1 MRQVSKRIG
10 IVTRKTKSGEHYQ
23 VKWRRS
29 DGTQASRTFRTKT
42 DARHYKTNMDADKSR
57 GVLPNGRQTKLT
69 FAQYAELYIQTLNHR
84 ESTARRRDGIM
95 KKYLLPS
102 IGHLRMTHIRYID
115 LQKEVGKWQK
125 VGLSPRSILNHVHV
139 LKPIFDAAARED
151 IIMKNPV
158 IGLKLPKP
166 GKVERH
172 PLEPQECHA
181 LLKAINTGYGPLIHF
196 ALATGVRW
204 RELETLRIGDLNLL
218 RKEVVIRQS
227 KTDAGIRTLPLE
239 SEDIAHIAKHIAD
252 SGRNG
257 ADAESSLFTSPEGK
271 PLHYSNFRRRVFLPA
286 CELAGIPDVTFHDL
300 RRTHATMLVAEGHS
314 IKVVQERMGHRSITT
329 TLMLYAV
336 ATEKGRIAAA
346 GAKNRYLSG
355 EPINPLDQAN

>member
-1 MRQVSKRIG
+1 MSKQMG
-10 IVTRKTKSGEHYQ
+10 IFTRKTNNGARYQ
-23 VKWRRS
+23 VKWRRL
-29 DGTQASRTFRTKT
+29 DGTQTSKTFRTVT
-42 DARHYKTNMDADKSR
+42 EARQFKASIDTYKSR
-57 GVLPNGRQTKLT
+57 GTLPDDRQAKVT
-69 FAQYAELYIQTLNHR
+69 FAQYAERYIQSLNHR
-84 ESTARRRDGIM
+84 ESTVRRRDGIM
-95 KKYLLPS
+95 KKHLLPS
-102 IGHLRMTHIRYID
+102 IGHLRMTHIRHID
-115 LQKEVGKWQK
+115 LQKEVSKWHRA
-125 VGLSPRSILNHVHV
+125 GLSPRSILNHVHV

-204 RELETLRIGDLNLL
+204 RELETLQIGDLNLL

-239 SEDIAHIAKHIAD
+239 SEDIAYIAKHIAD
-252 SGRNG
+252 SGRTG
-257 ADAESSLFTSPEGK
+257 ADNESPLFTSPEGK
-271 PLHYSNFRRRVFLPA
+271 ALHYSNFRRRVFLPA

-336 ATEKGRIAAA
+336 ATEEGRIGAA
-346 GAKNRYLSG
+346 GAKNRYLRG
-355 EPINPLDQAN
+355 ESINPLDQAN